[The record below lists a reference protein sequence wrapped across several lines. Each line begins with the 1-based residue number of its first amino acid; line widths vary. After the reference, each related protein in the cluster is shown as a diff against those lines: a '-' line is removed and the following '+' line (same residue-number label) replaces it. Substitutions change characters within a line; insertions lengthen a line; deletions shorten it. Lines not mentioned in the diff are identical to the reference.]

1 MQVLLKKLHAKAA
14 KEFIKE
20 NCHIRKQQKMTNKKP
35 VLSSA
40 VMSAVACN
48 PDFNGQ

>member
-1 MQVLLKKLHAKAA
+1 MKVLLKKLHAA

-20 NCHIRKQQKMTNKKP
+20 NCHIKKQQKPMNKKP
-35 VLSSA
+35 VVFSA
-40 VMSAVACN
+40 AMFAVACN